1 MSNHVYNVS
10 EIVGSSHDSIED
22 AVQTAIAEAS
32 QTLRNLDWFE
42 VTEIRGHLEEGR
54 IAHWQV
60 GIKLGFRHES

>member
-22 AVQTAIAEAS
+22 AVERAIAEAS

-42 VTEIRGHLEEGR
+42 VTEMRGHLEEGR

-60 GIKLGFRHES
+60 GIKLGFRHEG

>member
-1 MSNHVYNVS
+1 MSQHVYNVS

-22 AVQTAIAEAS
+22 AVQTAITEAS

-42 VTEIRGHLEEGR
+42 VTEIRGHVEEGR

>member
-1 MSNHVYNVS
+1 MSRHVYNVS

-22 AVQTAIAEAS
+22 AAQTAITEAS

-42 VTEIRGHLEEGR
+42 VTEIRGHVEEGR

>member
-22 AVQTAIAEAS
+22 AVQRAVGEAGK
-32 QTLRNLDWFE
+32 TVRNLDWFE

-60 GIKLGFRHES
+60 GIKLGFRHEG

>member
-1 MSNHVYNVS
+1 MSQHVYNVS

-22 AVQTAIAEAS
+22 AVQTAIAEAGKS
-32 QTLRNLDWFE
+32 LRNLDWFE